1 VANTRGI
8 RAGRA
13 FVELGVNDRLT
24 RGLRRAQR
32 QLRAFGQS
40 VRGIGARLA
49 AVSGAVAAG
58 FGLSTRVFAGFDDR
72 MRVVRAVTGAT
83 QEQFEALTDEA
94 KRLGRT
100 TSFTAGQVAEAMTE
114 LGRAGFDPTAILQS
128 TEAVLALARATS
140 TDLPRATEIAGAAL
154 RGFNLPASEMGR
166 VSDVLTAT
174 ANKSAQTL
182 EDLFEAFKPVAPIAA
197 EAGESMEDVA
207 AAIGIL
213 ANNGIKGSLAGN
225 ALARA
230 YKNLSS
236 SAAQDELRRFGV
248 EAVDASGNLR
258 PLADIINDLAK
269 ATQGLG
275 TAERLSIFE
284 TLFGRGQAAA
294 LKLASSGT
302 AFDTLRDEIRE
313 AAGIAVE
320 TAEQM
325 DAGIGGAFRKLL
337 SAVEGVAIAIGEA
350 IEGPVRKVA
359 DVLARVAGYIT
370 QAVNRNRELVTSI
383 AKITA
388 IVLGVGIA
396 LIIAGTAI
404 VGVGAVLGSLAAI
417 ASAAGTA
424 IGVIGTV
431 LGALG
436 SPVGLV
442 IAGVAALG
450 TAILYYTGAGGE
462 AIAWL
467 SERFGELRAFVG
479 KVAGGIAD
487 ALAAGDIQLAAQI
500 LWLGLQVAWKRGVAA
515 LNEVWLGARNFFIT
529 TAQKMWYGALAVAQ
543 TVFNALEIAWIET
556 TAFLSKTWTRFT
568 SGFQKVWQSAS
579 SFVAKRML
587 EIQGLFDS
595 GLDVEAAK
603 RAVDEQLD
611 AKLVEIDANTQ
622 RDLSGRESR
631 RQRERGNAA
640 DLNEATLAEIGRRF
654 EEAQGALRSG
664 TNADIAETQRKL
676 DVAQAKLDEAIAEAR
691 RRREEQDQS
700 GGEPAGNVPRDLIG
714 RLQEGLAGLG
724 AAIER
729 GVAVRGTFN
738 ALAVQSLA
746 VGDDA
751 AERTAKATEQTAK
764 DTRRLADSAQSGG
777 LSFT

>member
-1 VANTRGI
+1 VWWRSGPIA
-8 RAGRA
+8 
-13 FVELGVNDRLT
+13 
-24 RGLRRAQR
+24 RRAWTWP
-32 QLRAFGQS
+32 
-40 VRGIGARLA
+40 RG
-49 AVSGAVAAG
+49 
-58 FGLSTRVFAGFDDR
+58 
-72 MRVVRAVTGAT
+72 
-83 QEQFEALTDEA
+83 
-94 KRLGRT
+94 
-100 TSFTAGQVAEAMTE
+100 
-114 LGRAGFDPTAILQS
+114 
-128 TEAVLALARATS
+128 
-140 TDLPRATEIAGAAL
+140 
-154 RGFNLPASEMGR
+154 
-166 VSDVLTAT
+166 
-174 ANKSAQTL
+174 
-182 EDLFEAFKPVAPIAA
+182 
-197 EAGESMEDVA
+197 

-258 PLADIINDLAK
+258 PLADIINDLAR

-302 AFDTLRDEIRE
+302 AFDTLRDEIRD
-313 AAGIAVE
+313 AAGIAVQ

-325 DAGIGGAFRKLL
+325 DAGIGGAFRK
-337 SAVEGVAIAIGEA
+337 VAA
-350 IEGPVRKVA
+350 
-359 DVLARVAGYIT
+359 VLARIAGYIT
-370 QAVNRNRELVTSI
+370 QVVNQNRELVTSI

-388 IVLGVGIA
+388 IVLGVGVA
-396 LIIAGTAI
+396 LVIAGTAI

-431 LGALG
+431 LGALV
-436 SPVGLV
+436 SPIGLA

-450 TAILYYTGAGGE
+450 VAILYYTGAGGA

-479 KVAGGIAD
+479 KIAGGIAD

-543 TVFNALEIAWIET
+543 TVFHALEIAWIET
-556 TAFLSKTWTRFT
+556 TSFLAKTWTRFT

-611 AKLVEIDANTQ
+611 AKLAEIDANTR
-622 RDLSGRESR
+622 RDLAGRESR
-631 RQRERGNAA
+631 RQRERDDAS

-654 EEAQGALRSG
+654 EEAQDALRSG
-664 TNADIAETQRKL
+664 TDADIAETQRKL
-676 DVAQAKLDEAIAEAR
+676 DAARAKLDEAIAEAR
-691 RRREEQDQS
+691 RRREEQDES
-700 GGEPAGNVPRDLIG
+700 GDDTTGNVPRDLIG

-746 VGDDA
+746 AGDDT

-764 DTRRLADSAQSGG
+764 NTRRLADSAQSGG